1 MFNKYEIIQSKVL
14 NMKKAVKQYSLLF
27 CEVLKGKALHVQIS
41 FGNVLGHLDC
51 ALQRPDDNSF
61 DHNPKDI
68 RNQNKDDNRN
78 SSDAVKNHVLAVLSR
93 LQ

>member
-41 FGNVLGHLDC
+41 F
-51 ALQRPDDNSF
+51 
-61 DHNPKDI
+61 
-68 RNQNKDDNRN
+68 
-78 SSDAVKNHVLAVLSR
+78 
-93 LQ
+93 